1 MIAFVRGEIAQVEA
15 DALVVDVNG
24 LGYRVFATPKTIAR
38 ARQLKGAVKLF
49 TSYQVREDSAQLF
62 GFLTEEERA
71 MFGKL
76 LGVSGI
82 GARSAMAVLSQLT
95 IHELSAAVVTNDIA
109 AIARAPGVGKKTAQR
124 IALELRDKI
133 DNAELTGFSGDAG
146 APPVAGN
153 AASDAIAALMALGY
167 NSAEATRAVSAAAKE
182 AQGTED
188 IIRMALKAM
197 DKGR

>member
-24 LGYRVFATPKTIAR
+24 LGYRVFATPNTIAC

-82 GARSAMAVLSQLT
+82 GSRSAMAVLSQLT